1 MCDFAILTRLVK
13 ILCSRFLKFR
23 FKILL
28 ARRNATFYAVLQKQ
42 RPNARSVRGRQSKNY
57 ETQKGDVAKQ
67 RECLNRACSKTEAR
81 QNYSAAIAAALLQRA
96 LL

>member
-28 ARRNATFYAVLQKQ
+28 ARRNATFYAPPQDGDQ
-42 RPNARSVRGRQSKNY
+42 TRAAARGRQGKDY
-57 ETQKGDVAKQ
+57 GTQKDGVAK
-67 RECLNRACSKTEAR
+67 RRAGA
-81 QNYSAAIAAALLQRA
+81 
-96 LL
+96 